1 MTSSPPPFWPG
12 VFRRFGNIFF
22 TTLSVGV
29 SLAVVTTGLSIFG
42 GVMAVL
48 SETDGADVE
57 RYRFI
62 SGESSSR
69 NRILSLDVVGPILG
83 SGEDSS
89 GFAFG
94 VGELTYGYQ
103 IQTQLREAAED
114 KKIKA
119 VFLRFMTPGG
129 TIFGSQAIF
138 DGIKAYKK
146 ATGNPVYIYIEGI
159 SASGGVWAMVGADKI
174 YADHGSLVGS
184 IGVLGPQLQYFNQPK
199 AIDGGLFGGGV
210 VTDAGIEN
218 IAITAGRGKDLG
230 NPFRRPTAEELQV
243 LRAGVNAEYNN
254 FVSHVAKAR
263 GIKANV
269 IRDQMGAMIFDNKSA
284 QRWGLIDGTLSRQGV
299 LDKLAATANLGEDYQ
314 VIGFR
319 PKSVSLFSQLLGM
332 APSRPTEAK
341 VQQRMSQDLCA
352 MTQQRILVYHGNPRP
367 LCPSV
372 PNP

>member
-1 MTSSPPPFWPG
+1 M
-12 VFRRFGNIFF
+12 RRFGNIFF
-22 TTLSVGV
+22 GTLSLGI
-29 SLAVVTTGLSIFG
+29 SLAVVGTGLSIFA
-42 GVMAVL
+42 GVMAAL
-48 SETDGADVE
+48 GGADSGDID
-57 RYRFI
+57 RYRLI
-62 SGESSSR
+62 AGESSSR

-83 SGEDSS
+83 SGEDSN

-103 IQTQLREAAED
+103 IQAQLKEAAKD
-114 KKIKA
+114 KQIKA

-146 ATGNPVYIYIEGI
+146 ATGKPVYVYIEGI

-243 LRAGVNAEYNN
+243 LRTGVNAEYSN
-254 FVSHVAKAR
+254 FVNHVAKSR
-263 GIKANV
+263 GIKENV
-269 IRDQMGAMIFDNKSA
+269 IREQMGAMIFDNKTA

-299 LDKLAATANLGEDYQ
+299 LDKLAAAAKLGDDYQ
-314 VIGFR
+314 LVGFR
-319 PKSVSLFSQLLGM
+319 PKSVSLLSQLFGM
-332 APSRPTEAK
+332 TPASPSEAK
-341 VQQRMSQDLCA
+341 VQQRVSQDLCA

-367 LCPSV
+367 LCSTV
-372 PNP
+372 PTQSLTPKN

>member
-1 MTSSPPPFWPG
+1 
-12 VFRRFGNIFF
+12 
-22 TTLSVGV
+22 
-29 SLAVVTTGLSIFG
+29 LAVVTTGLSIFG

-48 SETDGADVE
+48 SEADGADVE

-138 DGIKAYKK
+138 DGIQAYKK

-314 VIGFR
+314 VVGFR
-319 PKSVSLFSQLLGM
+319 PKSVSLLSQLLGM

-341 VQQRMSQDLCA
+341 VQQRISQDLCA